1 MKIFLEIYKN
11 FKLAKYNKKFILLY
25 IFSFFNLFLEIFSL
39 SLLLPIIGI
48 LFDTSILDK
57 YSFFKELILF
67 INPLKIFLQIEEQ
80 KNLLGGL
87 CTLYFII
94 IFIKNLFLYFIMKY
108 MAKITYNIGLE
119 LKSNFLS
126 KIIDMSYLKINKQ
139 KLSGL
144 VTYNNNVETIK
155 ESLTIILST
164 SIEFILIFGILFFLF
179 FNSPQA
185 MLMIFIIVFSLFLF
199 NKFYLKERLIFF
211 SSKIQV
217 NEKEH
222 VNFLLTT
229 LRGVKNIRLDDV
241 KNYFL
246 NKFKYHL
253 NKSNE
258 ANYGFAILS
267 GSMRLLIE
275 IMTAGLI
282 CILLIFFILNDY
294 KIEEIIATL
303 AIFLAGGLKILPSLN
318 KITVA
323 YQTLEYSKVR
333 LQDLNF
339 FYIKNL
345 NESKKINPII
355 FNENL
360 ELKNLKFTYDND
372 KVVFKDSNF
381 NFSKGDKIY
390 LKGESGSGKSTLM
403 NIISGLIKCG
413 EGELKIDGNN
423 LVDEFKILNLGYI
436 TQRPFFT
443 SDTILN
449 NVCFGRN
456 KEDQN
461 LDRAIECLKDARIYD
476 DIAKLPEN
484 LNTLLVNDGEGFSG
498 GQLQRI
504 SLARLLYKN
513 SDLMILDEFTNALD
527 IENEDTILST
537 LFTKYKDKTIII
549 VSHKEYKDLKFDKKY
564 SIKNK
569 KIINI

>member
-25 IFSFFNLFLEIFSL
+25 VFSFFNLFLEIFSL
-39 SLLLPIIGI
+39 SLLLPIIGV

-108 MAKITYNIGLE
+108 MTKITYNIGLE

-126 KIIDMSYLKINKQ
+126 KIIDMSYLKINKH

-144 VTYNNNVETIK
+144 ITYNHNIETIK

-199 NKFYLKERLIFF
+199 NKFYLKERLTFF

-222 VNFLLTT
+222 INFLLTT

-294 KIEEIIATL
+294 KIEEIVATL

-323 YQTLEYSKVR
+323 YQSLEYSKDR

-345 NESKKINPII
+345 NENKKIIPIT

-360 ELKNLKFTYDND
+360 ELKNLEFSYDND

-390 LKGESGSGKSTLM
+390 IKGESGSGKSTLM
-403 NIISGLIKCG
+403 NIISGLIKSG

-449 NVCFGRN
+449 NVCFGQK

-461 LDRAIECLKDARIYD
+461 LDRAVECLKDARIYD

-549 VSHKEYKDLKFDKKY
+549 VSHKDYKDLKFDKKY